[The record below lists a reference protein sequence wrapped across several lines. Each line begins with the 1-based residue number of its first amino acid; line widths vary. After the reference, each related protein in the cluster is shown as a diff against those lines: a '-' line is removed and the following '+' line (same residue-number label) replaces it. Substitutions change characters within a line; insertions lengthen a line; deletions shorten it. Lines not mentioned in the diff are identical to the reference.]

1 MSILE
6 ISILTVAALIIGWIP
21 RPQVRAH
28 LLLLAS
34 ILVVYWLQSRSVEIY
49 SITYWLPT
57 LTVILV
63 ALSWVFT
70 ASPEIRS
77 LKTNWPGVLLVV
89 ATILAIDLTRYFGKA
104 NPVFPDMSTPNP
116 LNVFLVIALVFL
128 TAFIITRIAFLKRF
142 SLPVTLLVILAA
154 FVIIKLPALD
164 KILHKIISKATGNPQ
179 NIKDTFVWL
188 GFSYFAFRIIHT
200 IRDRQ
205 KGLLPAVTLTEY
217 GVYVLFFPSFVAGPI
232 DRIERFIRDLR
243 APAPLTDAD
252 WFFAGRR
259 LLVGLF
265 KKFVVADALALFA
278 LDPKILP
285 QIQST
290 GWFWVLLYAYTFQIY
305 FDFSGYSDIAIGI
318 ARLVGI
324 KLPEN
329 FNAPY
334 LKPNLTQFWNNW
346 HITLTQWFR
355 AYFFNP
361 LQRWLRSYPTGT
373 MSRAPIPTWLLILVL
388 QLSTM
393 ILIGLWHGIL
403 LNFVLWG
410 AWHGLGLFVH
420 NRWREAM
427 AARVSAWANTPL
439 RTNVLNIAGILLT
452 FHYVAIGWVF
462 FVLPANQ
469 IPPAI
474 RLLLGLHS

>member
-6 ISILTVAALIIGWIP
+6 ISILAAAALVIGLIP
-21 RPQVRAH
+21 RPQIRAH

-34 ILVVYWLQSRSVEIY
+34 ILVVYWLQSRAVEIY

-57 LTVILV
+57 LTLILV
-63 ALSWVFT
+63 ALSWVVT
-70 ASPEIRS
+70 APPEIRS
-77 LKTNWPGVLLVV
+77 LRTNWPAILLALV
-89 ATILAIDLTRYFGKA
+89 AILAIDLTRYFGKTS
-104 NPVFPDMSTPNP
+104 PVFPDMAIPNP

-128 TAFIITRIAFLKRF
+128 AVFLTTRLAFIKRF
-142 SLPVTLLVILAA
+142 SLPVTILVILAI

-164 KILHKIISKATGNPQ
+164 KILYKLISKVTGNPQ
-179 NIKDTFVWL
+179 DIKDTFVWL

-205 KGLLPAVTLTEY
+205 KGLLPPVMLVEY

-265 KKFVVADALALFA
+265 KKFVIADALALFA
-278 LDPKILP
+278 LDPKLLP
-285 QIQST
+285 QIHST

-318 ARLVGI
+318 AQLVGI

-361 LQRWLRSYPTGT
+361 LQRWLRST
-373 MSRAPIPTWLLILVL
+373 RAPIPTWLLILVL

-393 ILIGLWHGIL
+393 VLIGLWHGIL

-410 AWHGLGLFVH
+410 AWHGFGLFVH
-420 NRWREAM
+420 NRWRDAM
-427 AARVSAWANTPL
+427 SARVSAWANTPL
-439 RTNVLNIAGILLT
+439 RANVLNVAGILLT

-462 FVLPANQ
+462 FVLPAAQ
-469 IPPAI
+469 IPSAI
-474 RLLLGLHS
+474 RLLIGLHS